1 MESDIKKLEEQITA
15 ESTAE
20 KKAELE
26 QALNGKKTQ
35 LTDLDARIAPL
46 MVAAAPPSSQGLIK
60 DILTD
65 TGVGISFHRFQMF
78 IWTLVLVVFFIV
90 SVWNRL
96 SMPEFSMT
104 LLALMGISK
113 GTYLG
118 FKLPQSQ
125 T

>member
-1 MESDIKKLEEQITA
+1 
-15 ESTAE
+15 
-20 KKAELE
+20 
-26 QALNGKKTQ
+26 
-35 LTDLDARIAPL
+35 

-104 LLALMGISK
+104 LLALMGISN